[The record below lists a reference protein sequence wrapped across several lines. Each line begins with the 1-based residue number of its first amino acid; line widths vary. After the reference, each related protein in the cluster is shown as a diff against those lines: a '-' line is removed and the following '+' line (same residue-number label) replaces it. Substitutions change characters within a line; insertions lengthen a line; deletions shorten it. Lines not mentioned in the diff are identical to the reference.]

1 MQKRDEV
8 RPEVGRPAYPIAS
21 VDNALKLLLLF
32 GHRPTVRLSEAS
44 AYLDV
49 AHSTA
54 HRLLAMLAYHGF
66 VRQDP
71 TTKAYAPGPALLEV
85 GLAVVHRMDIRATA
99 RPVLEELWAK
109 TGETVHLAVLEGVD
123 VRYLDCVESDK
134 TLRVTART
142 GTLLPAHCTSV
153 GKALLA
159 AFTPQEVDALFSD
172 DSPLT
177 AVTSRSIQSLPALT
191 QHLEEVRKRGY
202 ATNRGESEDG
212 VASVAVAVCDHTN
225 RPVVGISVAAPF
237 GRMNNRQTREV
248 AKMLREAADILS
260 SALPR

>member
-1 MQKRDEV
+1 M
-8 RPEVGRPAYPIAS
+8 RPEAGRPTYPIAS

-71 TTKAYAPGPALLEV
+71 TTKAYAPGRALVEV
-85 GLAVVHRMDIRATA
+85 GLAVVHRMDIRTTA
-99 RPVLEELWAK
+99 RPVMQNLKDK

-134 TLRVTART
+134 ALRVTSRT

-159 AFTPQEVDALFSD
+159 ACTPQEFDALFPDGSTLAAI
-172 DSPLT
+172 S
-177 AVTSRSIQSLPALT
+177 SGSIRVLSVLK

-202 ATNRGESEDG
+202 ATNRGESEEG
-212 VASVAVAVCDHTN
+212 VASVAVAVRNHGN
-225 RPVVGISVAAPF
+225 RPVAGLSVAAPF
-237 GRMNNRQTREV
+237 VRMNNRRTKEV
-248 AKMLREAADILS
+248 AKMLLEGAEALS
-260 SALPR
+260 SALPG